1 MSAVHQIRDNDL
13 LRKAR
18 PEAVALSEEQVVE
31 ALADL
36 PGWEI
41 RDGWLRRKYITPGW
55 PHTMLLAS
63 AIGYAAEAAW
73 HHPDLELGYAQV
85 IVKLQTHRVK
95 GITQSD
101 IDLAQRIHEVAKW
114 KPGNDSPL
122 EGFPKNWV
130 R

>member
-1 MSAVHQIRDNDL
+1 MANDIVLGTDQIEQA
-13 LRKAR
+13 LR
-18 PEAVALSEEQVVE
+18 S
-31 ALADL
+31 L

-41 RDGWLRRKYITPGW
+41 REGWLRRKFVTPGW
-55 PHTMLLAS
+55 PHTLLLAN

-85 IVKLQTHRVK
+85 VVKLQTHRVK

-101 IDLAQRIHEVAKW
+101 VDLARRIHDIALW
-114 KPGNDSPL
+114 KPDAASPL

-130 R
+130 K